1 MSSILVD
8 KHSGK
13 SGRKIVL
20 EVFQGTIKVSKKQ
33 MKSKRDKQKQS
44 WSRQTNC
51 SSIPLATRYLFYK
64 LQAHQ
69 LMRKQMVHVNV
80 TCIYIPS

>member
-8 KHSGK
+8 KYSGK
-13 SGRKIVL
+13 SGRKIVIKD
-20 EVFQGTIKVSKKQ
+20 FQGTIKVSKKQ

-44 WSRQTNC
+44 WSRQTNY
-51 SSIPLATRYLFYK
+51 SSLPLATRYSFYQ

-69 LMRKQMVHVNV
+69 PMRKQMVHVNV